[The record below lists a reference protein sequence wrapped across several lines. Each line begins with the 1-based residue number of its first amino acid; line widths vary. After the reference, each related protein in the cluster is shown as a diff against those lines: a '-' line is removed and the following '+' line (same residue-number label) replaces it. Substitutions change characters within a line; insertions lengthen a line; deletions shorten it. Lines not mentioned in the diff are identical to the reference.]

1 MVIFGKYDID
11 QTFHLVNLVY
21 FGQSLGFL
29 IQYLINIEDPYTLT
43 TILIIINL
51 VVVHNSFRK
60 WYFEHQFA
68 NCKDVSIR
76 VLLLHWFRELNCS
89 NVYYMGIIIKHQNH
103 PNNKKCFL
111 RQKAI
116 YYSGKKFTK
125 YTNVTTKKHN
135 IQKYK
140 GLFVKFYTK
149 CLLETQLKIEPNS
162 SELRLLY
169 AEILFY
175 KFSLINES
183 FKQIQKIKSN
193 FNFNQQLRIIQLKLS
208 INNKLKDNNSLSYRS
223 KLPFENMLKCE
234 EQMKD
239 FVKAFLKIT
248 ELSIFFWKGQLG
260 LFITIQNQINISQE
274 ILNEMQVCQSNWRS
288 IHFTNPIDEQNM
300 FMRFRWRFFYLFFK
314 LYILHKKLKVQE
326 LKELPDQILKSQQIF
341 QDEKIDER
349 SSSED
354 ETQGKVYYQTNC
366 IISSNN
372 LFFRVDKFG
381 EIIAVSQS
389 SLQLLGRHQNEYRGA
404 RVEILMPDIIKMN
417 HNYFLKLFYK
427 TGQSENLYKRRS
439 VLVKHSKGHCF
450 KAQKYLKYL
459 FNLEQNRFEYFSM
472 LRKVSSRSQYIILNS
487 KWEMDS
493 SSEFIYQIFGEF
505 KLPFLSLCPKAI
517 SYTEFAQYLTT
528 YDMKILSLKL
538 CSFGS
543 RERIQ
548 DRKFT
553 FRRQNDQTFSNKS
566 IHEFTSLVFKREL
579 EEKQKQNVVQIF
591 QQVLEEDNEI
601 DGAAKLTKLSH
612 IKLNI
617 RVPLY
622 KAEFQEDY
630 NKYDTQMNNIFYSA
644 ENLKRLIFRNGNG
657 KIRVDKF
664 EFIQRYRWVK
674 DQRMKFIYSKI
685 KYLFEH
691 YCQEQVLEKVLKVD
705 ANLKFYKTLNKTSFY
720 IIKIN
725 RLELYD
731 ETTNNNEKQDMQFI
745 NTNSFKPYT
754 SALVQEVVLATQS
767 EAYTLKNQS
776 GYQYSDMEFVTNR
789 DNNFKPLLIGHS
801 LREDFLEQGSN
812 TIYSLNEQHNP
823 FIKEEINKISKRS
836 HKLSLLFFLNRLLFF
851 LEILLICF
859 TYFFCSYYYNPLTL
873 HNSVTLLGH
882 VYKISLITVQSYNY
896 IIDVGLMNENKLT
909 SLLIVNPTTK
919 FNTTEQFLQFVQ
931 TEIEEE
937 YLFIYNIYT
946 DYDFVSM
953 VYSGFYIDDSD
964 VSGLDIF
971 DQYQLNL
978 LQFNFSEKGTIDLN
992 NTIILHFRDYMVP
1005 YGLQLMQDSIVSRIN
1020 EAILYQT
1027 QSIDNLILFMIFL
1040 FSVLII
1046 NSIFSLVIKYQFR
1059 NDVNTIYNIV
1069 ANIPKQDK
1077 IKAMMQH
1084 QTLFTQL
1091 NALFEEEQY
1100 GYKKPSMH
1108 ALNADTII
1116 QQDFEIIEVEKANQ
1130 KRNKAKIIM
1139 LPKYQ
1144 LNTIIALV
1152 FYLAIIL
1159 VLFILVY
1166 YFIWMNQIQT
1176 KQIFLDNNFLVQTNY
1191 FWIITLLKEKFIY
1204 DNYLNSSFY
1213 PNITQF
1219 RFQEFL
1225 DDMAVTSPLLYQTT
1239 ISDIQRIFDE
1249 TLCDF
1254 YSYDESATYIYYE
1267 QFCPEILNGAL
1278 KRGLKQFN
1286 ILLSQVVIKALNPY
1300 DERYDDFKIDDLAQY
1315 QISFQ
1320 IIYEIFQKSFEIWA
1334 LDAENLLSQ
1343 TSNLSLVSFII
1354 QLLVIIVLY
1363 FSLLEYYL
1371 FTKLQNDFNFSKNY
1385 YRYFMLNQ
1393 TMNQVKTMRVD
1404 MIRTGLLSK

>member
-1 MVIFGKYDID
+1 MEIALPLQLFIISSSLSTIIISKQRKEFQLISYMIIAQTRDSSNSNLSSLINQLDVSNIIYSHQDVTFIISIIQFALSLFVTMIVIILLYKRNHNKAEQIQFSTLGNVIISFIQIFIRSIRIIYWILCYLLLLVSTYNVMIAYDLTQFLSMFVIIFVIFFTFFHDFVLLNDNFNKQDFLNIAQPKPYIFTTWIKLVQCGFSSYFYKNQTSHMIYLLISFALSFLNYIQLQYFMVIFG
-11 QTFHLVNLVY
+11 N
-21 FGQSLGFL
+21 QSSLFWIKLRIVL
-29 IQYLINIEDPYTLT
+29 IQYLINIDDPYTLT

-60 WYFEHQFA
+60 WYLEHQFTS
-68 NCKDVSIR
+68 CKDVSNR
-76 VLLLHWFRELNCS
+76 VLLLHWFRELQSS
-89 NVYYMGIIIKHQNH
+89 NVYYMGIIIKHYNH

-116 YYSGKKFTK
+116 FYSGKKFAK
-125 YTNVTTKKHN
+125 YTNITTKKHN
-135 IQKYK
+135 IQKHK
-140 GLFVKFYTK
+140 GLFVKFYIK
-149 CLLETQLKIEPNS
+149 CLLETQLKQQPNS

-183 FKQIQKIKSN
+183 FRQIQKIKSN

-208 INNKLKDNNSLSYRS
+208 IHKKLKENSSLSYRS

-248 ELSIFFWKGQLG
+248 ELQIIFWKGQLG
-260 LFITIQNQINISQE
+260 QFISIQNQINISQE
-274 ILNEMQVCQSNWRS
+274 ILNEIQICQANWKS
-288 IHFTNPIDEQNM
+288 IHFINPIDEQNM
-300 FMRFRWRFFYLFFK
+300 FIKFRWRFFYLFFK

-354 ETQGKVYYQTNC
+354 ETQGKVYYQTNS

-381 EIIAVSQS
+381 EIITVSQS
-389 SLQLLGRHQNEYRGA
+389 SLQMLGRHQNEYRGA
-404 RVEILMPDIIKMN
+404 RVEILMPDIIKEN

-439 VLVKHSKGHCF
+439 ILVKHSKGHCF

-487 KWEMDS
+487 KWEIDS

-579 EEKQKQNVVQIF
+579 EEKQKQNVVKVF

-601 DGAAKLTKLSH
+601 DGAAKLNKLSH

-617 RVPLY
+617 RVPVY

-644 ENLKRLIFRNGNG
+644 ESLKRLIFRNGNG

-664 EFIQRYRWVK
+664 EFLQRYRWVK

-705 ANLKFYKTLNKTSFY
+705 ANLKFYKTLNNTSFY
-720 IIKIN
+720 IVKIN
-725 RLELYD
+725 RLEVYD
-731 ETTNNNEKQDMQFI
+731 ETTNNNDKQDMQFF
-745 NTNSFKPYT
+745 NSNSFKPYT
-754 SALVQEVVLATQS
+754 SALVQEVALITQS

-789 DNNFKPLLIGHS
+789 DNNFKPLLIGHA

-812 TIYSLNEQHNP
+812 TIYSLNEQNNP
-823 FIKEEINKISKRS
+823 FIKEEINKISKRN
-836 HKLSLLFFLNRLLFF
+836 HKLSLLVFLNRCLFF
-851 LEILLICF
+851 IEILLICF
-859 TYFFCSYYYNPLTL
+859 TYFFCSFYYNPLTL
-873 HNSVTLLGH
+873 HNSVILLGH
-882 VYKISLITVQSYNY
+882 VYQISLITVQSYNY

-919 FNTTEQFLQFVQ
+919 FNTTGQFLQFVQ

-937 YLFIYNIYT
+937 YTFIYNIYT

-953 VYSGFYIDDSD
+953 VYSGFYINNSD

-978 LQFNFSEKGTIDLN
+978 LQFNFSEKGSINLN
-992 NTIILHFRDYMVP
+992 DTIILHFRDYMVP
-1005 YGLQLMQDSIVSRIN
+1005 YGQQLMQDSIVSRIN

-1040 FSVLII
+1040 FSVLMI
-1046 NSIFSLVIKYQFR
+1046 NSVFSLVIKYQFR
-1059 NDVNTIYNIV
+1059 
-1069 ANIPKQDK
+1069 
-1077 IKAMMQH
+1077 
-1084 QTLFTQL
+1084 
-1091 NALFEEEQY
+1091 
-1100 GYKKPSMH
+1100 
-1108 ALNADTII
+1108 
-1116 QQDFEIIEVEKANQ
+1116 
-1130 KRNKAKIIM
+1130 KRC
-1139 LPKYQ
+1139 Q
-1144 LNTIIALV
+1144 
-1152 FYLAIIL
+1152 
-1159 VLFILVY
+1159 
-1166 YFIWMNQIQT
+1166 
-1176 KQIFLDNNFLVQTNY
+1176 
-1191 FWIITLLKEKFIY
+1191 
-1204 DNYLNSSFY
+1204 
-1213 PNITQF
+1213 
-1219 RFQEFL
+1219 
-1225 DDMAVTSPLLYQTT
+1225 
-1239 ISDIQRIFDE
+1239 
-1249 TLCDF
+1249 
-1254 YSYDESATYIYYE
+1254 
-1267 QFCPEILNGAL
+1267 
-1278 KRGLKQFN
+1278 
-1286 ILLSQVVIKALNPY
+1286 
-1300 DERYDDFKIDDLAQY
+1300 
-1315 QISFQ
+1315 
-1320 IIYEIFQKSFEIWA
+1320 
-1334 LDAENLLSQ
+1334 
-1343 TSNLSLVSFII
+1343 
-1354 QLLVIIVLY
+1354 
-1363 FSLLEYYL
+1363 YYL
-1371 FTKLQNDFNFSKNY
+1371 QYCCQYTK
-1385 YRYFMLNQ
+1385 
-1393 TMNQVKTMRVD
+1393 
-1404 MIRTGLLSK
+1404 G